1 MGKKQGNVPRKILLA
16 ILLGLASFF
25 LDAAVIDAFHLFR
38 TPVLDAVF
46 GFFTDILVI
55 AVAMLILP
63 AVALLLR
70 KDVQK
75 AVLLCLAFLFA
86 FLIGVST
93 KLAVHRLRP
102 PLSPLDFAEPFY
114 YSFPSLHALVAF
126 ALLPI
131 LISGF
136 PRMRRP
142 LIGLAFLV
150 ASTRLYF
157 GVHYLSDVA
166 WGAIIGYAVGWYLSH
181 DHLTKPGAVRRFL
194 ASHRL
199 EFRRKMAHIVFGLA
213 IVLCIQAGVL
223 TTIRLGI
230 LTLIGLLISLIER
243 RSRLPLISP
252 MLDAFERP
260 DARRS
265 FPGKGLLFFLLGSFL
280 SLFLFPQDIALASIL
295 VLTFGDAV
303 SHLFGIRFGKVAHP
317 LTDKK
322 FVEGAIAGFAAAFLG
337 ALLFVSAAEALVA
350 AFAAMLVEAS
360 EVRLNVLRADDNLLI
375 PLAAGAAILA
385 LRLSGMFL

>member
-1 MGKKQGNVPRKILLA
+1 MRTKQGTGTILLA

-25 LDAAVIDAFHLFR
+25 LDAAAMGAFRLFR

-46 GFFTDILVI
+46 GFFTNLLVI
-55 AVAMLILP
+55 AAAMLILP
-63 AVALLLR
+63 AIVLLLR

-75 AVLLCLAFLFA
+75 AVFLCLAFLFA
-86 FLIGVST
+86 VLIGVSM
-93 KLAVHRLRP
+93 KLAIHRLRP

-114 YSFPSLHALVAF
+114 YSFPSLHALIVF

-136 PRMRRP
+136 PRMRKP
-142 LIGLAFLV
+142 LIGLALLIAF
-150 ASTRLYF
+150 TRLYF

-194 ASHRL
+194 ASHRF
-199 EFRRKMAHIVFGLA
+199 EFRRKMAHIVFGLSL
-213 IVLCIQAGVL
+213 VLCIQAGIL
-223 TTIRLGI
+223 TAIRLGI
-230 LTLIGLLISLIER
+230 LALIGLLISLIER
-243 RSRLPLISP
+243 RLRLPLVSP
-252 MLDAFERP
+252 MLDILERP
-260 DARRS
+260 GVRQS

-280 SLFLFPQDIALASIL
+280 SLLLFPQDIALASIL

-303 SHLFGIRFGKVAHP
+303 SHLCGIRFGKVAHP

-322 FVEGAIAGFAAAFLG
+322 FIEGAVAGFAAAFLA
-337 ALLFVSAAEALVA
+337 ALLLVSAAEALVA
-350 AFAAMLVEAS
+350 AFAAMLVEAID
-360 EVRLNVLRADDNLLI
+360 VRFKALEADDNLLI

-385 LRLSGMFL
+385 LRLSGMVL